1 MVPLRELPEAGLV
14 RKTITLREMD
24 LPPEVKLTK
33 KSLLRWFALS
43 TGLISEKESRTTG
56 LDILDALFYLQL
68 SKNRQPTT
76 QDIQQLIKSKRG
88 REVSEKLIRYHLK
101 RLIDLGF
108 LRRKKNKYLFNNAP
122 EGEMTDLRSSYQHW
136 VSKNVLRS
144 LENTEKVLEQLSKKY
159 R

>member
-1 MVPLRELPEAGLV
+1 MKELPEAGLV

-43 TGLISEKESRTTG
+43 TGLITEKESRTTG
-56 LDILDALFYLQL
+56 LDVLDALFFLQL
-68 SKNRQPTT
+68 SKNKKPSTLE
-76 QDIQQLIKSKRG
+76 IQQLIKSKRG

-122 EGEMTDLRSSYQHW
+122 EGDHTDLKSAYNHW
-136 VSKNVLRS
+136 VSQNVAKS
-144 LENTEKVLEQLSKKY
+144 LQNTEKVLDQLAKKY
-159 R
+159 K

>member
-1 MVPLRELPEAGLV
+1 MKELPEAGLV

-43 TGLISEKESRTTG
+43 TGLITEKESRTTG
-56 LDILDALFYLQL
+56 LDVLDALFYLQL
-68 SKNRQPTT
+68 SKKKKPTT
-76 QDIQQLIKSKRG
+76 LEIQQLIKTKRS

-122 EGEMTDLRSSYQHW
+122 EGDLADLKSSYNHW
-136 VSKNVLRS
+136 VSQNVVKS
-144 LENTEKVLEQLSKKY
+144 LQNTEKVLDQLSKKY
-159 R
+159 K

>member
-1 MVPLRELPEAGLV
+1 MKELPEAGLV

-68 SKNRQPTT
+68 SKNKQPTT
-76 QDIQQLIKSKRG
+76 LEVQQLIKSKRG

-122 EGEMTDLRSSYQHW
+122 EGETADLRSGYQHW

>member
-1 MVPLRELPEAGLV
+1 MKELPEAELV

-56 LDILDALFYLQL
+56 LDVLDALFYLQL
-68 SKNRQPTT
+68 SKKLQPTT
-76 QDIQQLIKSKRG
+76 IEIQQQIKSKRS

-108 LRRKKNKYLFNNAP
+108 LRRKKNKYSFNNSP
-122 EGEMTDLRSSYQHW
+122 EGELHDLKACYNHW
-136 VSKNVLRS
+136 VSKNVQRS
-144 LENTEKVLEQLSKKY
+144 LDNTEKVLDQLGKKY
-159 R
+159 K